1 MSATKLAILLIF
13 IGATAYIHLRGRVRL
28 GFWRQLT
35 DHSTFM
41 APINCFMYL
50 FSKVASTPY
59 IPVAQ
64 FPELQ
69 RLQDNWEAIRVEGEK
84 LYGNGDIKAS
94 DSYND
99 AGFNSFFKTGW
110 KRFYL
115 KWYDEAH
122 PSAATL
128 CPFTTALL
136 KDIPSVKAAMFAA
149 LPPGATLVR
158 HRDPFAGSL
167 RYHLGLST
175 PNDDRCFIDVDGD
188 RYSWRDGQA
197 VMFDETY
204 LHYAENT
211 TEQNRIILF
220 CDIERPLRFAPARW
234 INRFISRQLIG
245 AAAAPNQ
252 AGDRTGGINKAFATV
267 QRVRLWGKEIKARSR
282 FQYYALKWALF
293 GGLFALFLWA

>member
-1 MSATKLAILLIF
+1 MLLLKIAIFLAF
-13 IGATAYIHLRGRVRL
+13 VGATIHIHLRGKVRL
-28 GFWRQLT
+28 GFWRQLS

-50 FSKVASTPY
+50 FSRVPSTPY
-59 IPVAQ
+59 IPVEQ
-64 FPELQ
+64 FTELKA
-69 RLQDNWEAIRVEGEK
+69 LQDNWQAIRVEGEK
-84 LYGNGDIKAS
+84 LYGSGDIKAS
-94 DSYND
+94 DTYND

-128 CPFTTALL
+128 CPVTTALL

-167 RYHLGLST
+167 RYHLGLTT
-175 PNDDRCFIDVDGD
+175 PNDDRCFIDVDGQP
-188 RYSWRDGQA
+188 YSWRDGEA

-204 LHYAENT
+204 LHFAENRT
-211 TEQNRIILF
+211 DQNRIILF

-234 INRFISRQLIG
+234 ANRFISRNLIA

-252 AGDRTGGINKAFATV
+252 EGDRTGGINKAFAYV
-267 QRVRLWGKEIKARSR
+267 QQVRLWGKRVKARSH
-282 FQYYALKWALF
+282 FQYYALKWAFF
-293 GGLFALFLWA
+293 GGLFTLFWLI